1 MAGLLVDHHPMT
13 VSMDEKTRLALFEQ
27 TIVPHLNAAY
37 NLAAWLTRNKD
48 DAEDVVQE
56 AYLRAF
62 RFFGGFHGGDGKAWL
77 LTIVRNT
84 CQTWLRREK
93 GNRSVVM
100 FDEQTHSPEVAKT
113 NPEGMLLKKF
123 DAGSLRDCL
132 EGLPVD
138 YREVVILRELEEM
151 SYQEIADVVK
161 IPIGTVMS
169 RLSRA
174 RQRLAECVAAKVNG
188 GLV

>member
-1 MAGLLVDHHPMT
+1 MVRAFGDDHYMK
-13 VSMDEKTRLALFEQ
+13 VSTDEERKLAMFDQ
-27 TIVPHLNAAY
+27 IIVPHLNAAY

-62 RFFGGFHGGDGKAWL
+62 RFFEGFRGGDGKAWL

-93 GNRSVVM
+93 GNGSVVM
-100 FDEQTHSPEVAKT
+100 FDEQAHTPELTNT

-123 DAGSLRDCL
+123 DVGSLRECL
-132 EGLPVD
+132 ERLPVD

>member
-1 MAGLLVDHHPMT
+1 MPAPLVDDHRMK
-13 VSMDEKTRLALFEQ
+13 VSMDEETKLALFEQ
-27 TIVPHLNAAY
+27 AIVPHLNAAY

-77 LTIVRNT
+77 LAIVRNT

-100 FDEQTHSPEVAKT
+100 FDEQMHSPELTKA
-113 NPEGMLLKKF
+113 NPEGILLKKF
-123 DAGSLRDCL
+123 DVGSLRECL

-138 YREVVILRELEEM
+138 YREVMILRELEEM

-161 IPIGTVMS
+161 IPLGTVMS

-174 RQRLAECVAAKVNG
+174 RQRLADCVAARVNG

>member
-1 MAGLLVDHHPMT
+1 MAWPLVDRHPMT

-27 TIVPHLNAAY
+27 IIVPHLNAAY

-77 LTIVRNT
+77 LAIVRNT

-93 GNRSVVM
+93 GTRSVVM
-100 FDEQTHSPEVAKT
+100 VDEQTHSPELDKA
-113 NPEGMLLKKF
+113 NPEGMLLNKF
-123 DAGSLRDCL
+123 NVGSLLASL
-132 EGLPVD
+132 E
-138 YREVVILRELEEM
+138 R
-151 SYQEIADVVK
+151 
-161 IPIGTVMS
+161 
-169 RLSRA
+169 
-174 RQRLAECVAAKVNG
+174 RQ
-188 GLV
+188 

>member
-1 MAGLLVDHHPMT
+1 MARPLVDDHPMT
-13 VSMDEKTRLALFEQ
+13 VAMDEKTRLALFEQ
-27 TIVPHLNAAY
+27 IIVPHLNAAY

-77 LTIVRNT
+77 LAIVRNT

-93 GNRSVVM
+93 GTRSVVM
-100 FDEQTHSPEVAKT
+100 FDEQTHSPEFAKT
-113 NPEGMLLKKF
+113 NPEVTLLKKF
-123 DAGSLRDCL
+123 DVVSLRECL

-188 GLV
+188 DLV